1 MERNRFLQQKRSA
14 LRDSVASDSR
24 AHEKKPATEVIKSN
38 DNASMT
44 DDKNAKKKILFML
57 PRLYPGGAERVLIT
71 LMNNLDRS
79 KFDIYFTSL
88 SGEGTIKHWI
98 DNDIPIHVLN
108 KKRVSTS
115 LVALYKKIREIK
127 PDTVVTTMIQANAG
141 LLLLKPFFPKIRFI
155 VRESS
160 LPVKLIKEYGWKGR
174 ICKYVYKFLY
184 PMADLVISPASA
196 ITNEFKYDLKIK
208 TGNHKTL
215 YNPVHEERLQAT
227 LTPAEHF
234 PNRAK
239 TQRFICVGRLGFEK
253 GYDRLIEALADYKP
267 DNGKNWYLEI
277 VGKGSETKNLSE
289 LIKKHGLQRNI
300 KMAGYHNIPWPFM
313 AAADCLLLPSRWEGM
328 PNVALEALACGI
340 PVIAHSDAGGIT
352 EISDMCENQS
362 VMVADTM
369 DQFVGYMKGIAP
381 ESSAKLNSR
390 LPKEFHLKKVMQEFE
405 SFI

>member
-1 MERNRFLQQKRSA
+1 M
-14 LRDSVASDSR
+14 
-24 AHEKKPATEVIKSN
+24 KSN
-38 DNASMT
+38 DNATMAEKSI
-44 DDKNAKKKILFML
+44 KKKKVLFML

-79 KFDIYFTSL
+79 KYDVYFTSL

-108 KKRVSTS
+108 KNRVSTS
-115 LVALYKKIREIK
+115 LVALYKKIKEIK

-141 LLLLKPFFPKIRFI
+141 LLLLKPFFPKTRFI

-160 LPVKLIKEYGWKGR
+160 LPVKLIKEYGWKGK

-184 PMADLVISPASA
+184 PLADLVISPASA
-196 ITNEFKYDLKIK
+196 ITHEFKHDLKMK
-208 TGNHKTL
+208 AKNHKTL
-215 YNPVHEERLQAT
+215 YNPVNEARLQAT
-227 LTPAEHF
+227 ITRAEEF
-234 PNRAK
+234 KDRAK

-267 DNGKNWYLEI
+267 PNNQKWYLEI

-289 LIKKHGLQRNI
+289 LIKKHGLQKNI
-300 KMAGYHNIPWPFM
+300 KLAGYHNIPWPFM

-340 PVIAHSDAGGIT
+340 PVIAHSDAGGIS
-352 EISDMCENQS
+352 EISDMCENAS
-362 VMVADTM
+362 VKVASSM
-369 DQFVGYMKGIAP
+369 DEFINYMKDIAP
-381 ESSAKLNSR
+381 ESSKELVSR
-390 LPKEFHLKKVMQEFE
+390 LPEDFRLKNVMREFE
-405 SFI
+405 DFL